1 MCSSSETYLKRK
13 VLVKTYHTIINIVY
27 SNLAFYE
34 LEFEI
39 KGEMYQLPDQLIFA
53 KLNWC
58 LLANERFFF
67 LISD

>member
-1 MCSSSETYLKRK
+1 MCSSAETYLKRK

-34 LEFEI
+34 LEFEV
-39 KGEMYQLPDQLIFA
+39 KGEMYQLQMFA